1 MVIVG
6 CFFVLRPFLT
16 ALAWAVILCTTT
28 WPLFKRVTTALHGR
42 AGFAALTMVLLLL
55 LVMFA
60 PFVIVGATIAENAD
74 KMAAWGRAALA
85 AGPPGPPAWLAGLPL
100 IGETLSGHWA
110 DVAHDT
116 AQFLQLLSNYLEP
129 LRKFAI
135 ASGTSVVGGILQ
147 LGLSIFIAWFMF
159 RDGDA
164 IVERLRG
171 ATRRIAGERGARLA
185 DVAGTTVRGVV
196 LGILGTALAQGVVA
210 GIGFWIVGIAAAP
223 LLGLLTFVL
232 SPVPIGPPLVW
243 VPAALWLI
251 HNGRDRVG
259 HLPARV
265 GNAGRLDD
273 RQRDQAADHQPRRGS
288 AVHPRPARRSG
299 RRDRLRRDRRV
310 PGSRPARGRLCAA
323 RSSGP
328 GRSPATDQLRPATIP
343 RAAPPRPPCD
353 RARDR
358 RGKVRAR

>member
-1 MVIVG
+1 MPSTPTRIDQILTIAVLTVVIVG

-28 WPLFKRVTTALHGR
+28 WPLFKRVTTVLHGR
-42 AGFAALTMVLLLL
+42 VGFAALTMVLLLL
-55 LVMFA
+55 LLMFA

-74 KMAAWGRAALA
+74 KMAAWGREALA

-243 VPAALWLI
+243 GPAALWLI
-251 HNGRDRVG
+251 HNGETGWGIFLLAWGTLVVSTIDNVIKPLIISRGADLPFILVLLGVLGGAIAFGAIGVFLGPVLLAVG
-259 HLPARV
+259 YALLVEWAGTPA
-265 GNAGRLDD
+265 GD
-273 RQRDQAADHQPRRGS
+273 
-288 AVHPRPARRSG
+288 
-299 RRDRLRRDRRV
+299 
-310 PGSRPARGRLCAA
+310 
-323 RSSGP
+323 
-328 GRSPATDQLRPATIP
+328 
-343 RAAPPRPPCD
+343 
-353 RARDR
+353 
-358 RGKVRAR
+358 